1 MHFHGDAYNVLA
13 HGLKA
18 WYLLPPEQAQYS
30 TVPALAYVQQLL
42 PQLQEAEGAGAH
54 WQAPLQCLQAAG
66 DVLYVPRGWG
76 HAVLNLNTSVGYA
89 GDFVSA
95 HRRY

>member
-18 WYLLPPEQAQYS
+18 WYLLPPAQAQYS
-30 TVPALAYVQQLL
+30 TVPALAYVQQL
-42 PQLQEAEGAGAH
+42 QAGLQAGGQAE
-54 WQAPLQCLQAAG
+54 PLQCLQEPG
-66 DVLYVPRGWG
+66 DLIYVPRGWG
-76 HAVLNLNTSVGYA
+76 HAVLNLNTSVGWA
-89 GDFVSA
+89 ADFATA